1 MSGTT
6 LLETRGADPR
16 GAVTPEQ
23 VPASPITTTGLPPKD
38 PEPFELVHGR
48 RVPLPTMSTYSKL
61 IANKLMRILGPF
73 AEQQGLGNVVMEMK
87 FRLPL
92 PEDADRNQI
101 PDLAFVSY
109 ARWSADRPLDPKS
122 DAWDVVPELAV
133 EVVSPSDLADP
144 LLSKMEE
151 YFRAGVSRVWIVY
164 PETRK
169 IYRYSDPET
178 IAVFGAEA
186 IMTDDLFPELQIPI
200 AKLFVP
206 VQSSDRSSS

>member
-6 LLETRGADPR
+6 LLEAGDTGPL
-16 GAVTPEQ
+16 VTPEQ
-23 VPASPITTTGLPPKD
+23 VLVPPITTTGLPLDD
-38 PEPFELVHGR
+38 PEPFELVHDR
-48 RVPLPTMSTYSKL
+48 RVPLPIMSTYSKVVVSE
-61 IANKLMRILGPF
+61 LMLILGPF
-73 AEQQGLGNVVMEMK
+73 VRDQGLGRLFVEMK

-92 PEDADRNQI
+92 PEDPKRHRI

-169 IYRYSDPET
+169 IHQYLDPKT
-178 IAVFGAEA
+178 IRVFGVDDRL
-186 IMTDDLFPELQIPI
+186 TDDLFPELPI
-200 AKLFVP
+200 SISDLFPP
-206 VQSSDRSSS
+206 VQSTDQNPS